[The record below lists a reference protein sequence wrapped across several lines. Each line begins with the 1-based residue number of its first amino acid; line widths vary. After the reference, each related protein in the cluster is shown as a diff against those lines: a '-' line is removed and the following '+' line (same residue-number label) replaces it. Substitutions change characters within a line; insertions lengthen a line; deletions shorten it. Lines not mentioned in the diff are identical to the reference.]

1 MEPPAASEENPMMFR
16 RRNPFIPVVFVAA
29 AVAILVAAAL
39 TSWWMLLALI
49 PLAMMVGCMAM
60 MMTTHPCM
68 AGRPSAPPS
77 GCCGMSAIT
86 AGPIG
91 TRAQHSENTAAS
103 NG

>member
-1 MEPPAASEENPMMFR
+1 MIFR
-16 RRNPFIPVVFVAA
+16 RGLPFFPVVLVAA

-60 MMTTHPCM
+60 MMTTHLRM
-68 AGRPSAPPS
+68 AGRPSAPRS

-86 AGPIG
+86 AAPIG
-91 TRAQHSENTAAS
+91 PRAQHSESTADS